1 MQGLVSKELSGAQEI
16 THICLKGLEWVQKT
30 DQAPLR
36 VGSWKQGLQIS
47 GFHLTAFQVSS
58 ALIYTIMTPNNILKD
73 SSQEEGTNPHISQQ
87 LIFSIG
93 AETFQWGKNSLFNKW
108 CWDK

>member
-47 GFHLTAFQVSS
+47 GFHLTAF
-58 ALIYTIMTPNNILKD
+58 
-73 SSQEEGTNPHISQQ
+73 
-87 LIFSIG
+87 
-93 AETFQWGKNSLFNKW
+93 
-108 CWDK
+108 